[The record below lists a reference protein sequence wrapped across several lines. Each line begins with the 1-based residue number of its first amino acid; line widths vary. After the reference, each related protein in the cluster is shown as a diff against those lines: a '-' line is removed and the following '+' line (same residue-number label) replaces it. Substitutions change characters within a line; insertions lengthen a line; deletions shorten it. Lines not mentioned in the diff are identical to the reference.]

1 MDRQTRAAINLR
13 DKIKKLVRNYE
24 RHEHLEVFVK
34 DLKITARDID
44 ILIREV
50 ADVK

>member
-1 MDRQTRAAINLR
+1 MDKETRAAINLR
-13 DKIKKLVRNYE
+13 DEIKKLVRKYE
-24 RHEHLEVFVK
+24 RHDHLEVFMK